1 MQPSYFI
8 LPNGNSLADIKRTGA
23 GTLAPAILDT
33 FYASQSGTPEF
44 NKTLIPLSGEPV
56 GQAYAIVRD
65 PIDRFISSYAFT
77 ITQIPSQP
85 PVDEFINQLEQ
96 QGTVNPFFIPQTTI
110 IGSFSGVKY
119 YDFAK
124 GLDPISTDLGLPTP
138 AATYFEPSLSA
149 RPTLTQEQIER
160 LNVIYATDLTLYAS
174 ISS

>member
-23 GTLAPAILDT
+23 GTLTSAILDT
-33 FYASQSGTPEF
+33 FYAAQSGTPEF
-44 NKTLIPLSGEPV
+44 NKTLIPLSSEPV
-56 GQAYAIVRD
+56 GQACAIVRD
-65 PIDRFISSYAFT
+65 PIDRFISSYAFIT
-77 ITQIPSQP
+77 INTLLQLSVDNVIDQIERQ
-85 PVDEFINQLEQ
+85 DN
-96 QGTVNPFFIPQTTI
+96 VNPFFIPQTTT

-124 GLDPISTDLGLPTP
+124 GLDPVSVDLGLPVP

-149 RPTLTQEQIER
+149 KPTLTQVQIDR
-160 LNVIYATDLTLYAS
+160 LNVIYAADLSLYAS